1 MDRRKITLICGI
13 GALALFLGACSLT
26 PWPSGSK
33 ALEPYM
39 AGAPEA
45 EAVTLQEPFEV
56 GLVWLEP
63 GQGTAT
69 LPERAE
75 RTTIEAIRSHFGEGA
90 KLIHVVRVDKVSSV
104 SPDTLRELGR
114 SHGLR
119 NLLVVAPTVKELEL
133 AAHLRYGR
141 GGYGV
146 GTRTETFVLLE
157 AVGVDLETG
166 SPMFAARGN
175 GVASLEELDYGP
187 LGPWYPRISR
197 GVDLA
202 GLGGFIYPNG
212 EEFPPDEVRAVAMK
226 DAVAVLLA
234 DLDRVGKSEN
244 S

>member
-1 MDRRKITLICGI
+1 MDRRKITLIWG
-13 GALALFLGACSLT
+13 GGLFAFLLSACSLA

-39 AGAPEA
+39 AVAPEA
-45 EAVTLQEPFEV
+45 KAVTLQEPFEV

-75 RTTIEAIRSHFGEGA
+75 QDSIEAIRLHFGEGA
-90 KLIHVVRVDKVSSV
+90 KLIHVVRVDKVHSV
-104 SPDTLRELGR
+104 NPETLRKLGQ

-119 NLLVVAPTVKELEL
+119 HLLVVAPTVKELEL
-133 AAHLRYGR
+133 AAHLRSGR

-157 AVGVDLETG
+157 AVGVDLETA

-187 LGPWYPRISR
+187 FGPWYPRISR
-197 GVDLA
+197 GV
-202 GLGGFIYPNG
+202 GPVGSGVIIYPDREDFLPG
-212 EEFPPDEVRAVAMK
+212 EVRVVATK
-226 DAVAVLLA
+226 DAVAVLLGK
-234 DLDRVGKSEN
+234 LDQLGTS
-244 S
+244 

>member
-1 MDRRKITLICGI
+1 MDRRKITLIWGV
-13 GALALFLGACSLT
+13 GLFAFLLSACSLA

-75 RTTIEAIRSHFGEGA
+75 KDSIEAIRSHFGEGA
-90 KLIHVVRVDKVSSV
+90 KLIHVVRVDKVNSV
-104 SPDTLRELGR
+104 NPETLRELGR

-119 NLLVVAPTVKELEL
+119 NLLVVVPTVEELEVPVY
-133 AAHLRYGR
+133 LRYGR
-141 GGYGV
+141 GGYDP
-146 GTRTETFVLLE
+146 GTRTESFVLLE

-166 SPMFAARGN
+166 STVFTARGN

-187 LGPWYPRISR
+187 FGPWYPRISR
-197 GVDLA
+197 AVGPV
-202 GLGGFIYPNG
+202 GSGEIIYPTG
-212 EEFPPDEVRAVAMK
+212 EEFPPGEVRAVAMK
-226 DAVAVLLA
+226 DAVAILLA